1 MNYKILA
8 ADDEQMERMAL
19 EAVISRRFGSQVEIR
34 LAANGKEAVNL
45 AREFRPHIAMLDIK
59 MPGMNGIEAGKE
71 ILGFLP
77 DCYIIMLTGFTYF
90 SYARESVNIGAAD
103 FVVKPAADE
112 EITRALEKAMTQVDQ
127 RMLRRRNEE
136 TNQKKALQAEQ
147 YMESELVSAIAFSNA
162 DELQTRELME
172 GLGLTFRY
180 GAGVVVDARSP
191 GSGGNGQAVRI
202 CRSWAREQK
211 DAGRICICEHYGQIY
226 LLVLSDKIREREW
239 YKALLGQL
247 NQALELAGFR
257 AKIAAGIQVSQLKNI
272 YLSFREAKRDLGSV
286 KGIHVHR
293 RAADADSGDD
303 AQGRQEQ
310 RIVASL
316 KAGEY
321 DEAMLYLE
329 QLMERFFDEAA
340 EPVLKLYELL
350 VVVNRALQLEAE
362 VPPVYTIG
370 RRMLDEP
377 EREWVMGIASGYME
391 TMIDHLIAREGN
403 PDAAWAARAEEYIQA
418 NYMNNITLEDMAAQ
432 IGFSIY
438 YFSKLFKRKFQLN
451 FVDYLTRVR
460 IRKAREMLEQGE
472 VSIKEVSSRVGYSE
486 ANYFARVF
494 KKETGVP
501 PSVYQKNAKLAKK
514 C

>member
-19 EAVISRRFGSQVEIR
+19 EAVISRRFGSRAEIR
-34 LAANGKEAVNL
+34 LAANGKEAVSL
-45 AREFRPHIAMLDIK
+45 AREFQPDIALLDIK

-71 ILGFLP
+71 ILDLLP

-103 FVVKPAADE
+103 FLVKPAADE
-112 EITRALEKAMTQVDQ
+112 EITGALEKAMVQVDQ
-127 RMLRRRNEE
+127 RRTRRRAEE
-136 TNQKKALQAEQ
+136 ANQKKAMQAEQ

-162 DELQTRELME
+162 DEAQTQELME

-180 GAGVVVDARSP
+180 GAGVIVDARLSR
-191 GSGGNGQAVRI
+191 SGESGQALRI
-202 CRSWAREQK
+202 CRSWARDLGGRE
-211 DAGRICICEHYGQIY
+211 RICICEHYGQIY
-226 LLVLSDKIREREW
+226 LLVLSAEIREREW
-239 YKALLGQL
+239 YKALLGEL
-247 NQALELAGFR
+247 NQALELAGFQV
-257 AKIAAGIQVSQLKNI
+257 KIAAGIQVAQLKNI
-272 YLSFREAKRDLGSV
+272 YLSFREAKRNLGSA
-286 KGIHVHR
+286 KQIHVHR
-293 RAADADSGDD
+293 REAGTSGGDAT
-303 AQGRQEQ
+303 QGSQEQ
-310 RIVASL
+310 RMAAAL

-329 QLMERFFDEAA
+329 QLMERFFDEAV

-350 VVVNRALQLEAE
+350 VAVNRTLKLETE
-362 VPPVYTIG
+362 VEPVYTIG
-370 RRMLDEP
+370 RRMLEEP
-377 EREWVMGIASGYME
+377 RREPVMAMASGYME
-391 TMIDHLIAREGN
+391 TMIDRLIAREGN
-403 PDAAWAARAEEYIQA
+403 PDAAWAVRAEEYIQA

-438 YFSKLFKRKFQLN
+438 YFSKLFKQKFQMN

-460 IRKAREMLEQGE
+460 ILKAREMLEQGE
-472 VSIKEVSSRVGYSE
+472 TSIKEVSSRVGYSE

-494 KKETGVP
+494 KKETGIP